1 MSDKKFRP
9 RITEDELNILN
20 EYRGDKEN
28 HDALIAECE
37 ANGIPADDVK
47 YYWWKGKHFSINV
60 ANNKTDIKDVVNSI
74 LEDIKKYS
82 PQYKSMSYQESNDG
96 HLLVVDPADIHIG
109 KLCKAF
115 ETGDEYNHDIAVNRV
130 IEGVNGLIQKA
141 NGFQID
147 QILFVMGNDIL
158 HVDNPKNT
166 TTAGTHQDMSV
177 MWYDAFKIAQ
187 KLLVNCIE
195 RLIEVAPVH
204 VQYDPSN
211 HDYTNGFFLAQA
223 IEAWFSKAENI
234 TFNTSISHRKYYRY
248 HNNLI
253 ATSHG
258 DGAKEQDLPLL
269 MAHESE
275 DWNACKHRYF
285 YIHHIHHKKSKD
297 YMSVTVEALRS
308 PSGTDSWHHKNGYQH
323 APKAVEGFIHN
334 KNHGQV
340 ARLTHI
346 F

>member
-9 RITEDELNILN
+9 RITEDELDILN
-20 EYRGDKEN
+20 EYREDKDN

-37 ANGIPADDVK
+37 ANGIPVDDVK
-47 YYWWKGKHFSINV
+47 YYWWKGKHFSMNV
-60 ANNKTDIKDVVNSI
+60 TNSRTDVKSVVNSI
-74 LEDIKKYS
+74 LEDMKKHS
-82 PQYKSMSYQESNDG
+82 PEYKAISYQDTKDG

-115 ETGDEYNHDIAVNRV
+115 ETGDEYNHDIAVSRV

-141 NGFQID
+141 NGFPID

-158 HVDNPKNT
+158 HVDSPKNT
-166 TTAGTHQDMSV
+166 TTAGTHQDTSV
-177 MWYDAFKIAQ
+177 MWYEAFKIAQ
-187 KLLVNCIE
+187 KLLVDCIE
-195 RLIEVAPVH
+195 TLIQIAPVH

-211 HDYTNGFFLAQA
+211 HDYTNGFFLAQTV
-223 IEAWFSKAENI
+223 EAWFSKSKNI
-234 TFNTSISHRKYYRY
+234 TFNTSISHRKYYKY

-275 DWNACKHRYF
+275 DWNSCKHRYF

-308 PSGTDSWHHKNGYQH
+308 PSGTDSWHHRNGYQH